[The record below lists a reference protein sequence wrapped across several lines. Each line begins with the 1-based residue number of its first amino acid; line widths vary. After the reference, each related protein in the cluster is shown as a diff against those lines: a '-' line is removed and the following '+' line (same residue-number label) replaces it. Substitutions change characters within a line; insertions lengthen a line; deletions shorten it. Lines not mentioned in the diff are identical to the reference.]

1 MTSFGETEVRPK
13 RTIQRATSTDQ
24 EGMMQSGAHGQD
36 RRHCCNGRR
45 RVGLGTRDH
54 WYPGG
59 TLNMTVVPGPLDE
72 SVLFA
77 GSF

>member
-1 MTSFGETEVRPK
+1 
-13 RTIQRATSTDQ
+13 
-24 EGMMQSGAHGQD
+24 MQSGAHGQD